1 MASTNEQSQTGTEEL
16 LRRAQAGDEDAFAE
30 LYRMY
35 APLLAAQCRRFS
47 QTLPSAELEDLNSE
61 AGLAF
66 LGAVRHFRVGEET
79 GVTFGRYA
87 QICIQ
92 KRLISYLR
100 QRRRHGGVL
109 PLDADALAG
118 LPAGEE
124 SDPARRILE
133 QERYAVLQQLME
145 EVLSPGEQAE
155 ITSQGMAVREVN
167 VENYTAWRKKR
178 FVFRSEPFP
187 DLVKELERWYD
198 VRIILDE
205 GVRDIRLTV
214 NLPKYEELNKLLTII
229 EDIARVDC
237 KVQGREIIIKKE

>member
-109 PLDADALAG
+109 PLDANALAG

-145 EVLSPGEQAE
+145 EVLSPGEKEVWFRLIAGRTAAE
-155 ITSQGMAVREVN
+155 IAKELNRDKRS
-167 VENYTAWRKKR
+167 VENAIFRARRKLR
-178 FVFRSEPFP
+178 RA
-187 DLVKELERWYD
+187 
-198 VRIILDE
+198 
-205 GVRDIRLTV
+205 
-214 NLPKYEELNKLLTII
+214 LPP
-229 EDIARVDC
+229 
-237 KVQGREIIIKKE
+237 RE